1 MKRLIVLLL
10 LSLALTGCTV
20 KVHHYKERPVIK
32 ERVVYKTKVKH
43 VPRYVYRTKT
53 KVVYK
58 YRPHPKPRHKK
69 KIIYIYR

>member
-1 MKRLIVLLL
+1 MKRLIALLL
-10 LSLALTGCTV
+10 LSLALPACTV
-20 KVHHYKERPVIK
+20 KVHHYKARPVIK
-32 ERVVYKTKVKH
+32 ERVVYRTQVKH
-43 VPRYVYRTKT
+43 VPLYVYRTKT

>member
-1 MKRLIVLLL
+1 MKRLVVLLL
-10 LSLALTGCTV
+10 LSLALTGCTF

-32 ERVVYKTKVKH
+32 ERVVYRTQVKH
-43 VPRYVYRTKT
+43 VPRYVYKTKT

-58 YRPHPKPRHKK
+58 YRPHPQPRHKK